1 MHKRSAKE
9 TSSFLSPFYSLPCM
23 NILENPWFF
32 ISLWMGGAFS
42 AALLAIKF
50 RVPVAIVE
58 ILVGAALSHFLDLSQ
73 PTEWMNFLS
82 KLGAT
87 MLCFIAGTEI
97 EPEFFSQSWKKHL
110 LSGSF
115 SFLVPFMAI
124 ALFTHFFFQWQPAQ
138 SLIAGIALGTT
149 SIAIVY
155 TSLLERGIEN
165 SSLGKTLLASCF
177 ITDFG
182 SVLTL
187 GIFFTH
193 WELSSILFALFALIL
208 LWFFPKILRSLLH
221 FLKKSPVSEP
231 EIKFVFFMLTFLGFL
246 ASMAK
251 TEPVLPAFIL
261 GVLAANA
268 FSEDQLFRRRL
279 RAVAYSILTPFFFM
293 KSGFHISFPMLVIGF
308 IPLLLLTL
316 LKTCFK
322 IIGVLPY
329 LLLEKHPLKES
340 LFGSLLTSGG
350 LTFGLIAA
358 HYGIQNKILSR
369 EIYSLITLA
378 TLLSTLIPV
387 FLAGLLLPR
396 GEVPKEKKVVV
407 KKELGEYEEEG

>member
-1 MHKRSAKE
+1 
-9 TSSFLSPFYSLPCM
+9 M

-42 AALLAIKF
+42 AALLALRFKF
-50 RVPVAIVE
+50 PVAIAE
-58 ILVGAALSHFLDLSQ
+58 ILVGAGLSHFLDLSN

-97 EPEFFSQSWKKHL
+97 EPEFFKQTWKKSL
-110 LSGSF
+110 LSGIF
-115 SFLVPFMAI
+115 SFFLPFFAI
-124 ALFTHFFFQWQPAQ
+124 SLFTHVFFHWPLAR
-138 SLIAGIALGTT
+138 SIIAGIALGTT

-165 SSLGKTLLASCF
+165 SSLGKTLLSSCF

-187 GIFFTH
+187 GLFFTH
-193 WELSSILFALFALIL
+193 WSFFSLLFGLLALII
-208 LWFFPKILRSLLH
+208 LWFFPKSLRSLLS

-231 EIKFVFFMLTFLGFL
+231 EIKFIFFMLTFLGFL

-261 GVLAANA
+261 GILAANA
-268 FSEDQLFRRRL
+268 FSQEQLLRRRL

-293 KSGFHISFPMLVIGF
+293 KSGFHISFHMLLVGF
-308 IPLLLLTL
+308 IPILLLTL
-316 LKTCFK
+316 VKTSFK
-322 IIGVLPY
+322 IFGVFPY
-329 LLLEKHPLKES
+329 LLLEKHPIKES
-340 LFGSLLTSGG
+340 LYGSLLTSGG

-358 HYGIQNKILSR
+358 HYGIQTKILDR
-369 EIYSLITLA
+369 ETYSLITLA
-378 TLLSTLIPV
+378 TLFSTLIPV
-387 FLAGLLLPR
+387 YLAGILLPKH
-396 GEVPKEKKVVV
+396 EILKEKEVVL